1 MDIFDKF
8 DDLCNSMNVFGN
20 HGSTITQISG
30 SGTITINGKTYKN
43 VKGNMVINDKGIYVD
58 GKPIEEYK
66 EPFMVNLT
74 IQGNVESVSCENN
87 DIHIE
92 GEVGD
97 ATAKNGNITIKG
109 NVKGN
114 VESKNGNITIAGSVS
129 GDVTSKNGN
138 VIH

>member
-1 MDIFDKF
+1 
-8 DDLCNSMNVFGN
+8 MNIFGN
-20 HGSTITQISG
+20 SNSTITQISG
-30 SGTITINGKTYKN
+30 SGTVTINGKTYTN
-43 VKGNMVINDKGIYVD
+43 VKGNMVITDKGIYVD
-58 GKPIEEYK
+58 GKPLEEYK
-66 EPFMVNLT
+66 EPFVVNLT
-74 IQGNVESVSCENN
+74 IQGNVESVNCENN

-114 VESKNGNITIAGSVS
+114 VDSKNGNITIAGSVS

-138 VIH
+138 IIH

>member
-1 MDIFDKF
+1 MDIFG
-8 DDLCNSMNVFGN
+8 NSD
-20 HGSTITQISG
+20 STITQISG
-30 SGTITINGKTYKN
+30 SGTVTINGKTYTN
-43 VKGNMVINDKGIYVD
+43 IRGNMVITDKGIYVD
-58 GKPIEEYK
+58 GKPLEEYK
-66 EPFMVNLT
+66 EPFIVNLT
-74 IQGNVESVSCENN
+74 IQGNVENVNCENN

-114 VESKNGNITIAGSVS
+114 VDSKNGNITIAGSVS

-138 VIH
+138 IIH